1 LWVQLYPHA
10 PTLDP
15 PLFSGLGV
23 STQWPL
29 QVKFT
34 LGDRVRDR
42 NGPEPVNRVL
52 MKGDDAYLF

>member
-1 LWVQLYPHA
+1 MMRYKEVFFW
-10 PTLDP
+10 
-15 PLFSGLGV
+15 GLGE

-34 LGDRVRDR
+34 QGDRVGHG
-42 NGPEPVNRVL
+42 NGPEPVNPVL